1 MKTQEQI
8 EEQLHRYM
16 QGKGTAEECIAAE
29 NWLQEH
35 VAEPEY
41 DPMFRRLL
49 DATPV
54 EPDAPALQRIRRRL
68 EMLLAATADRPVR
81 SPRPLLRIVRF
92 AAVAAL
98 LVAALVPYLRPAVQ
112 TEWHEIYVAQGET
125 REITLSDGT
134 QLWLNSG
141 SRVFYP
147 ERFDGRERRIRIDGE
162 VFADVAKDRRHP
174 FVVSASDVEVR
185 VLGTQFS
192 LKSYAENPNIEV
204 ALIEGSVAMRAGNPG
219 KSVDYTLTPG
229 DMIRYNRTSGSLETY
244 RIDTETY
251 GSWHSNRNLCFVN
264 QTLGDIATDLERRF
278 NVKIIIEGSELAE
291 AQYYASFINN
301 ESLDRILRAL
311 NSNDNMRISRING
324 TIIISPN

>member
-162 VFADVAKDRRHP
+162 IFADVAKDRRHP
-174 FVVSASDVEVR
+174 FIVSASDVEVR

>member
-54 EPDAPALQRIRRRL
+54 EPNAPALQRIRRRL

-92 AAVAAL
+92 AAAAAL

-162 VFADVAKDRRHP
+162 IFADVAKDRRHP

>member
-54 EPDAPALQRIRRRL
+54 EPNAPALQRIRRRL

-92 AAVAAL
+92 AAAAAL

-174 FVVSASDVEVR
+174 FIVSASDVEVR

>member
-125 REITLSDGT
+125 REITLPDGT

>member
-1 MKTQEQI
+1 MKTQKQI
-8 EEQLHRYM
+8 EEQLLRYM
-16 QGKGTAEECIAAE
+16 QGKGTAEERGDTE
-29 NWLQEH
+29 NWLREH

-41 DPMFRRLL
+41 DAMFRRLL
-49 DATPV
+49 DATPA

-68 EMLLAATADRPVR
+68 EMLLAATPDKTDRR
-81 SPRPLLRIVRF
+81 PRRLLRIARF
-92 AAVAAL
+92 AAAAALIVAAL
-98 LVAALVPYLRPAVQ
+98 LPYLRPAVQ
-112 TEWHEIYVAQGET
+112 TEWFEAYAALGQT
-125 REITLSDGT
+125 REITLPDGT

-162 VFADVAKDRRHP
+162 VFADVTKDRRHP
-174 FVVSASDVEVR
+174 FIVSASDVEVR

-204 ALIEGSVAMRAGNPG
+204 ALIEGSVAMRAGSPG
-219 KSVDYTLTPG
+219 KSVDYTLAPG

-264 QTLGDIATDLERRF
+264 QSLSDIAADLERRF
-278 NVKIIIEGSELAE
+278 NVKIIIEDSELA
-291 AQYYASFINN
+291 AMQYYASFINN
-301 ESLDRILRAL
+301 ESLERILRAL

>member
-92 AAVAAL
+92 AAAAAL

>member
-8 EEQLHRYM
+8 EEQLQRYM
-16 QGKGTAEECIAAE
+16 QGGGTAEECAAAE

-35 VAEPEY
+35 VAESEY

-49 DATPV
+49 DATPA
-54 EPDAPALQRIRRRL
+54 ESDGPALQRIRRRL
-68 EMLLAATADRPVR
+68 EMLLAATPDRTAR
-81 SPRPLLRIVRF
+81 GPRRLLRIARF
-92 AAVAAL
+92 AAAAVL
-98 LVAALVPYLRPAVQ
+98 LVAALLPYLRPAVQ
-112 TEWHEIYVAQGET
+112 TEWCEIYAALGET
-125 REITLSDGT
+125 REITLPDGT

-147 ERFDGRERRIRIDGE
+147 ERFNGRERRIRIDGE
-162 VFADVAKDRRHP
+162 VFADVTKDRRHP

-192 LKSYAENPNIEV
+192 LKSYAENPHVEV
-204 ALIEGSVAMRAGNPG
+204 ALIEGSVAMRAGSPG
-219 KSVDYTLTPG
+219 KRVDYTLVPG
-229 DMIRYNRTSGSLETY
+229 DMVRYNRRSGSFETY

-264 QTLGDIATDLERRF
+264 QSLGDIAADLERRF
-278 NVKIIIEGSELAE
+278 NVKIIIEGPELAA

-301 ESLDRILRAL
+301 ESLERILRAL
-311 NSNDNMRISRING
+311 NSNNNMRIARING

>member
-1 MKTQEQI
+1 MKTQKQI
-8 EEQLHRYM
+8 EEQLLRYM
-16 QGKGTAEECIAAE
+16 QGKGTAEERGDTE
-29 NWLQEH
+29 NWLREH

-41 DPMFRRLL
+41 DAMFRRLL
-49 DATPV
+49 DATPA

-68 EMLLAATADRPVR
+68 EMLLAATPDKTDRR
-81 SPRPLLRIVRF
+81 PRRQMRIARF
-92 AAVAAL
+92 AAAAALIVAAL
-98 LVAALVPYLRPAVQ
+98 LPYLRPAVQ
-112 TEWHEIYVAQGET
+112 TEWFEAYAALGQT
-125 REITLSDGT
+125 REITLPDGT

-147 ERFDGRERRIRIDGE
+147 ERFDGRDRRIRIDGE
-162 VFADVAKDRRHP
+162 VFADVTKDRRHP

-204 ALIEGSVAMRAGNPG
+204 ALIEGSVAMRAGSPG
-219 KSVDYTLTPG
+219 KSVDYTLAPG

-264 QTLGDIATDLERRF
+264 QSLSDIAADLERRF
-278 NVKIIIEGSELAE
+278 IVKSIIEDSVLA
-291 AQYYASFINN
+291 AMQYYASFINN
-301 ESLDRILRAL
+301 ESLERILRAL
-311 NSNDNMRISRING
+311 NSNDNMRISRISG

>member
-92 AAVAAL
+92 AAAAAL

-162 VFADVAKDRRHP
+162 VFADVTKDRRHP

>member
-92 AAVAAL
+92 AAAAAL

-174 FVVSASDVEVR
+174 FIVSASDVEVR

-278 NVKIIIEGSELAE
+278 NVKIIIEGSELAD

>member
-92 AAVAAL
+92 AAAAVL

-112 TEWHEIYVAQGET
+112 TEWYEIYVAQGET

>member
-174 FVVSASDVEVR
+174 FIVSASDVEVR

>member
-92 AAVAAL
+92 AAAAAL

-174 FVVSASDVEVR
+174 FIVSASDVEVR

>member
-92 AAVAAL
+92 AAAAAL

-162 VFADVAKDRRHP
+162 IFADVAKDRRHP
-174 FVVSASDVEVR
+174 FIVSASDVEVR

>member
-92 AAVAAL
+92 AAAAAL

-112 TEWHEIYVAQGET
+112 TEWHEIYVSQGET

-162 VFADVAKDRRHP
+162 IFADVAKDRRHP
-174 FVVSASDVEVR
+174 FIVSASDVEVR

>member
-54 EPDAPALQRIRRRL
+54 EPDAPALQRIRRRR

-92 AAVAAL
+92 AAAAAL

>member
-54 EPDAPALQRIRRRL
+54 EPNAPALQRIRRRL

-92 AAVAAL
+92 AAAAVL

-162 VFADVAKDRRHP
+162 IFADVAKDRRHP

>member
-35 VAEPEY
+35 IAEPEY

-92 AAVAAL
+92 AAAAVL
-98 LVAALVPYLRPAVQ
+98 LVAALVPYLRPTVQ

-324 TIIISPN
+324 TIIISPH

>member
-68 EMLLAATADRPVR
+68 EMLLAATPDRSVR
-81 SPRPLLRIVRF
+81 SRRPLLRIVRF
-92 AAVAAL
+92 AAAAAL

-112 TEWHEIYVAQGET
+112 TEWHEIYAALGET

-324 TIIISPN
+324 TIIISQN

>member
-54 EPDAPALQRIRRRL
+54 EPNAPALQRIRRRL

-92 AAVAAL
+92 AAAAAL

-162 VFADVAKDRRHP
+162 IFADVAKDRRHP
-174 FVVSASDVEVR
+174 FIVSASDVEVR